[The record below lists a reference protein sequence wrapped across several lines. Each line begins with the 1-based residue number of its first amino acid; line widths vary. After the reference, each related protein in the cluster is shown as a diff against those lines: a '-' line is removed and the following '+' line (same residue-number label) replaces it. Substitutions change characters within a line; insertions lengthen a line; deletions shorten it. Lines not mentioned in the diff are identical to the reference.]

1 MPLLSIVGGILLRGT
16 CIANFANYHLPESLG
31 FPDPHVAQLVKPQ
44 SNENSFST
52 NPAVSARYF
61 FPTNECHSQRW

>member
-1 MPLLSIVGGILLRGT
+1 MSLFLPFYSWKHVY
-16 CIANFANYHLPESLG
+16 CHVANHHLPESLG